1 MIRAAGWTMGLFSL
15 GAGVVHL
22 FPGPWTEPLVLIALG
37 AALVAVSR
45 RPTAPA
51 RDGDEVPEA
60 RAVPASTRA
69 VR

>member
-15 GAGVVHL
+15 GAGIVHL

-37 AALVAVSR
+37 AALVVVSR
-45 RPTAPA
+45 RPPAPA
-51 RDGDEVPEA
+51 RGEDEAPA
-60 RAVPASTRA
+60 PRTVPASTRA